1 MDASTLRTGPSGA
14 ALASASK
21 ASTEIP
27 GGQRQR
33 RSKNSKETRTVNTNK
48 YKSINYQISLKYSNL
63 SVLSISTKSDC
74 FDSGPL
80 FWSFPR
86 VHPCPMT
93 IGESTCLPTEA
104 LMELLTLWPWDG
116 PHGCV
121 VCLGDVSGG
130 FQVARWENMRK
141 YCYILH
147 TYYIDYYCNCS
158 IMSYRDHIYLIIH
171 PSIYFIYSISA
182 GMRHEYGNETGRSL
196 VTSLSSI
203 MSHTMMKWI
212 NTNIASL
219 FSGTYRKGT
228 LERLLGGAWTR
239 HYWSIIQYHPDYAK
253 DAPG

>member
-48 YKSINYQISLKYSNL
+48 YIYQLSNIFKIKQFVCTIYIYQIC
-63 SVLSISTKSDC
+63 TD
-74 FDSGPL
+74 L
-80 FWSFPR
+80 FFGSFPR
-86 VHPCPMT
+86 VPWSVSPLVVSPRRRWWSCWLCGRGT
-93 IGESTCLPTEA
+93 GLTEDFK
-104 LMELLTLWPWDG
+104 LLVEKT
-116 PHGCV
+116 
-121 VCLGDVSGG
+121 
-130 FQVARWENMRK
+130 WENT
-141 YCYILH
+141 CYIILH
-147 TYYIDYYCNCS
+147 YITLLCS
-158 IMSYRDHIYLIIH
+158 IMSYRDHIYIYLIIH

-182 GMRHEYGNETGRSL
+182 GMRHEYENETGRSL